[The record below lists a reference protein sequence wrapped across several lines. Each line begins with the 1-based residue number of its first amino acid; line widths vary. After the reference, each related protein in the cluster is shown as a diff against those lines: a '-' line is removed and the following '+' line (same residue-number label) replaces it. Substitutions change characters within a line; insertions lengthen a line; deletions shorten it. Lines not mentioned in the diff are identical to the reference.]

1 MRHYLQAGE
10 AGMLAQHQAALVLD
24 FARRRELDAAAVL
37 KGTGLYDTSLPEPGK
52 LLSAEACLR
61 LLANVANVASS
72 SEAPDTSFML
82 GQTLLPGH
90 YGVYSQALQHATCL
104 RQALD
109 LLQQLAAPLCPLL
122 TPRFRQEGKLAVLYW
137 IDGFGAARQRGF
149 LVEMHMAAV
158 VGMCRWLSSVRLP
171 WTFCFNRTPPRHTEQ
186 HQVHLGSDLRF
197 HCQLDA
203 MLIDAAWLDQPWP
216 RGNAMA
222 AQVALQQC
230 APAPAPAMLVAIYD
244 YLLQHIRLAP
254 TLEQTAQDFGIS
266 PATLKRHLARHGSHF
281 QAELDQV
288 RTHVALHLFHTEG
301 LDNEAVANYLGF
313 HDANNFRRSFKRWTG
328 MTPMLL
334 RQGLVS

>member
-1 MRHYLQAGE
+1 MRYYLQAGE
-10 AGMLAQHQAALVLD
+10 AGIVAQHQAALVLD
-24 FARRRELDAAAVL
+24 YARSRELDAATVL
-37 KGTGLYDTSLPEPGK
+37 QHTGLGDITLPAPDK
-52 LLSAEACLR
+52 LLAAEHYLR
-61 LLANVANVASS
+61 LLANVAGASA
-72 SEAPDTSFML
+72 APDTSFLL
-82 GQTLLPGH
+82 GHAMLPGH
-90 YGVYSQALQHATCL
+90 YGVYSQALQHATSL
-104 RQALD
+104 RHALD
-109 LLQQLAAPLCPLL
+109 LLQRFAHPLCPLL
-122 TPRFRQEGKLAVLYW
+122 TPRWRQEGKLAVLYW
-137 IDGFGAARQRGF
+137 IDGFGAGRMRGF
-149 LVEMHMAAV
+149 LVEMHMAALT
-158 VGMCRWLSSVRLP
+158 GMCRWLSGVRLP

-230 APAPAPAMLVAIYD
+230 DAAPAVGMLAAIYD
-244 YLLQHIRLAP
+244 YLLQQIRLAP
-254 TLEQTAQDFGIS
+254 TLEQTALDFGVS
-266 PATLKRHLARHGSHF
+266 TATLKRHLARHGSHF

-288 RTHVALHLFHTEG
+288 RTHVALHLFYTEG

-334 RQGLVS
+334 RQGLLA